1 MPTAKLHA
9 AWCSPKWYRM
19 LCETSLIYADLSG
32 ADLSGAHLSGAF
44 IVGTVLKGANLKSAK
59 LDWGFS
65 SRLEGVDF
73 TDAKN
78 VPPTPTDAR

>member
-1 MPTAKLHA
+1 
-9 AWCSPKWYRM
+9 M
-19 LCETSLIYADLSG
+19 LCGTSLIYADLSG

-44 IVGTVLKGANLKSAK
+44 MLGTVLKGANLKNTK

-65 SRLEGVDF
+65 SRLEEVDF